1 MNWLAIGAFLLDCGA
16 SFLVAVS
23 YIAMKKGFIKVENSG
38 LNGTKRQNPYLTCQ
52 WISGFLILIVGSV
65 IHVVV
70 LPFVDLVILS
80 AGTSIAI
87 VMNTLLSVLYL
98 GEKFVP
104 RYDVTAFSLIIG
116 GSLIICL
123 ISDYSETTFTPERIR
138 ELMSSAPSIIFMLFQ
153 IIVAIIAFLQYQW
166 HKR

>member
-1 MNWLAIGAFLLDCGA
+1 MA
-16 SFLVAVS
+16 
-23 YIAMKKGFIKVENSG
+23 
-38 LNGTKRQNPYLTCQ
+38 
-52 WISGFLILIVGSV
+52 
-65 IHVVV
+65 V

-80 AGTSIAI
+80 TGTSIAI
-87 VMNTLLSVLYL
+87 VLNTLLSVLYL

-153 IIVAIIAFLQYQW
+153 VIVAVITVLQY
-166 HKR
+166 

>member
-1 MNWLAIGAFLLDCGA
+1 MNWLAIGAFLIDCCA

-23 YIAMKKGFIKVENSG
+23 YIAMKKGFIKVEHSG
-38 LNGTKRQNPYLTCQ
+38 LNGTKRRNPYFTCE
-52 WISGFLILIVGSV
+52 WIVGFLMLVVGSV

-80 AGTSIAI
+80 TGTSIAI

-104 RYDVTAFSLIIG
+104 RYDITAFSLIIV
-116 GSLIICL
+116 GSLAIVIM
-123 ISDYSETTFTPERIR
+123 SDYSETTFTPDRIK
-138 ELMSSAPSIIFMLFQ
+138 ELISSAQTIIFMLF
-153 IIVAIIAFLQYQW
+153 
-166 HKR
+166 